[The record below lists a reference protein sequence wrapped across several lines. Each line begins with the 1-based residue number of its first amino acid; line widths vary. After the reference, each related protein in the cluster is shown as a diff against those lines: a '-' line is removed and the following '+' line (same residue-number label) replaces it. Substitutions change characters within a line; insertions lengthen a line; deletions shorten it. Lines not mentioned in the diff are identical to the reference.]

1 MLLYLSK
8 KYKLIDIDT
17 LINMKKPPSPP
28 AIDELLKKY
37 SADIPTI
44 LGLKISTLYKNQ
56 YIHWDKLRLLPPIHN
71 LSHEQWWLGIKL
83 ARINQYKALP
93 LKDLSNRPFVYILPD
108 SAFSMLHKIDTQGAG
123 VIGSSAPVISEENRN
138 RFIFN
143 SLIEEAITS
152 SQLEGASTTRQNAVD
167 MIRNQRKPKDHSEK
181 MIMNNYI
188 AMEKIRALKDSPMTF
203 DLLMEIHH
211 TLTIETLDDPTASG
225 RIQSPNEERVQVID
239 NRTAQVLHN
248 PPPAKDLSKRLDSL
262 FQFANRIEGEPF
274 IHPVIHAIILHFW
287 LAYEHPF
294 VDGNGRT
301 ARALFYWAML
311 RQGYWMFEYISIS
324 RILKMSPAKY
334 GKSYMES
341 ETDDNDLTYFIHY
354 NLEVIRQAL
363 EDLELYLDRK
373 AQQLNDAEKSLKQT
387 NLNYREI
394 SLIAHALRHPNHE
407 YSIKSHQTSH
417 HIAYATARAD
427 LMHLASNGWL
437 MQRRIGEKTLAF
449 RAIEDLEKQ
458 LETQTNKL

>member
-1 MLLYLSK
+1 
-8 KYKLIDIDT
+8 
-17 LINMKKPPSPP
+17 MKKPHSPP
-28 AIDELLKKY
+28 AIDDLLKKY
-37 SADIPTI
+37 SADIPAI
-44 LGLKISTLYKNQ
+44 LGLRISTLYKSQ
-56 YIHWDKLRLLPPIHN
+56 YIHWDKLRHLPPIHD

-93 LKDLSNRPFVYILPD
+93 LKDLSNKPFVYMLPD
-108 SAFSMLHKIDTQGAG
+108 SAFSMLHKIDTQGGG
-123 VIGSSAPVISEENRN
+123 VIGLSAPVISEENRN

-188 AMEKIRALKDSPMTF
+188 AMEKIRSLKDSPMTF

-225 RIQSPNEERVQVID
+225 RVQSSDEERVQVID
-239 NRTAQVLHN
+239 NKTAQVLHT
-248 PPPAKDLSKRLDSL
+248 PPPAKDLRKRLDSL
-262 FQFANRIEGEPF
+262 FQFANRIESEPF

-324 RILKMSPAKY
+324 RILKKSPAKY

-373 AQQLNDAEKSLKQT
+373 AQQLNDAEKLLKQT
-387 NLNYREI
+387 NLNHREI

-427 LMHLASNGWL
+427 LMRLASNGWL

-449 RAIEDLEKQ
+449 RAIEDLEKK
-458 LETQTNKL
+458 LEIQK

>member
-1 MLLYLSK
+1 L
-8 KYKLIDIDT
+8 
-17 LINMKKPPSPP
+17 
-28 AIDELLKKY
+28 
-37 SADIPTI
+37 
-44 LGLKISTLYKNQ
+44 
-56 YIHWDKLRLLPPIHN
+56 
-71 LSHEQWWLGIKL
+71 
-83 ARINQYKALP
+83 
-93 LKDLSNRPFVYILPD
+93 
-108 SAFSMLHKIDTQGAG
+108 
-123 VIGSSAPVISEENRN
+123 
-138 RFIFN
+138 
-143 SLIEEAITS
+143 
-152 SQLEGASTTRQNAVD
+152 
-167 MIRNQRKPKDHSEK
+167 
-181 MIMNNYI
+181 
-188 AMEKIRALKDSPMTF
+188 
-203 DLLMEIHH
+203 
-211 TLTIETLDDPTASG
+211 
-225 RIQSPNEERVQVID
+225 
-239 NRTAQVLHN
+239 VL
-248 PPPAKDLSKRLDSL
+248 
-262 FQFANRIEGEPF
+262 
-274 IHPVIHAIILHFW
+274 
-287 LAYEHPF
+287 
-294 VDGNGRT
+294 NGRT